1 MGSRNLM
8 VKRLAVMSSKDR
20 DALQGR
26 VMALFRRARLRSVK
40 KVRRDQVPPVAS
52 KPVTPRAIVA
62 WPDGLGGKATVFVV
76 ADTDVEAEQIRL
88 ALEQLGL
95 GKA

>member
-1 MGSRNLM
+1 MQSRNQT

-40 KVRRDQVPPVAS
+40 PRVQDRVPPVAS

-76 ADTDVEAEQIRL
+76 ADTDVEAEQIRS